1 MQMQCHFFYAKRSM
15 AATAIAELDTKTGM
29 IRSKITPPFRL
40 LSELDLMACASCFL
54 GQSTSD
60 YCIIAEGSQLIVLSK
75 KHLNLFLML
84 PSH

>member
-1 MQMQCHFFYAKRSM
+1 
-15 AATAIAELDTKTGM
+15 
-29 IRSKITPPFRL
+29 
-40 LSELDLMACASCFL
+40 MACASCFL

-84 PSH
+84 PRSLKAPYLKVNIAVST